1 MIRLTMYGVREWL
14 GSGIIALI
22 LIAIF
27 LFIGSKYQH
36 PVIGWSLAGFTVV
49 VWLAIAAFFRVPDR
63 VIPSNPALLV
73 SPADGLVKDI
83 EMISNCEIDIFK
95 GVDVVRIGIFLSV
108 LDVHVNRAPCDLTV
122 EYKKYRPGKYL
133 DARNGNC
140 SKENEAM
147 TIGGTANADGLVFP
161 MAVRQISGA
170 IARRIVCP
178 QEPGVKLKKGEIYG
192 MIKFGS
198 RTELYLPAEKNIV
211 LSVKVGDR
219 VYSGSSVVGKIVK

>member
-1 MIRLTMYGVREWL
+1 MIRLTMYGIREWL

-36 PVIGWSLAGFTVV
+36 PVIGWSLVGFTVV

-63 VIPSNPALLV
+63 TIPSNPALLV

-83 EMISNCEIDIFK
+83 ELIPNCEIDIFK

-140 SKENEAM
+140 SKENE
-147 TIGGTANADGLVFP
+147 
-161 MAVRQISGA
+161 
-170 IARRIVCP
+170 
-178 QEPGVKLKKGEIYG
+178 
-192 MIKFGS
+192 
-198 RTELYLPAEKNIV
+198 
-211 LSVKVGDR
+211 
-219 VYSGSSVVGKIVK
+219 